1 MKTKTLIVIML
12 QIAMI
17 TSAFSQVKD
26 SYIKNRWNI
35 KLGYGRYSTGTTVSS
50 NGSNAVVK
58 QGNSFLEVNYGLLN
72 NFEVGI
78 HTGYSAYKS
87 YELLPS
93 GGTELKKY
101 HALFTGINTN
111 FHILPFFIKSDDFRF
126 DFYLNGKFGGRF
138 SKINT
143 LYYSAGAGLSFYP
156 TNHFG
161 LYCEYNYVNVFRGS
175 FLRYGIAVKF

>member
-1 MKTKTLIVIML
+1 MKTKTFIVVMLLITF
-12 QIAMI
+12 I
-17 TSAFSQVKD
+17 TTASSQEQN

-50 NGSNAVVK
+50 SGSNAAVK
-58 QGNSFLEVNYGLLN
+58 QGNSFLEANYGLLN

-78 HTGYSAYKS
+78 HTGYSAYKN

-93 GGTELKKY
+93 GATELKTY
-101 HALFTGINTN
+101 HVLFSGINTN
-111 FHILPFFIKSDDFRF
+111 FHILPFFVKSNDFRF
-126 DFYLNGKFGGRF
+126 DFYLNGKFGGHF
-138 SKINT
+138 SKINA

-156 TNHFG
+156 TQHLG
-161 LYCEYNYVNVFRGS
+161 LYCEYNYVNVFRAS